1 MKKLYLLGALLLLA
15 AGITLFTSCEEITGG
30 EPTSFTI
37 EAASDTTVKLAWAV
51 PAEGTPDKYEV
62 YFKALSAASFTNV
75 TELGNTVFTYTHDP
89 SGSTGKYYVAAK
101 FGSTEYKTD
110 ELSTIPVTGSA
121 VDVYELNAAGN
132 SGYGWGRTDGAKG
145 VYSMT
150 VASSAASVDFYLTNF
165 ALGFGGTPYK
175 IASPDEAPSDSGNAG
190 VPAGSWRINGISD
203 PITDP
208 QAPLPKYISG
218 TTYFNFTNVVTYPSY
233 LAVRMPTGSDIYYA
247 LIKVSGLNTTTG
259 TVQVESWFQLIKG
272 LRLIKH

>member
-89 SGSTGKYYVAAK
+89 SGSTGAYYVAAK
-101 FGSTEYKTD
+101 FGSTEYDAD
-110 ELSTIPVTGSA
+110 EKSTIPIHSVSTSVG
-121 VDVYELNAAGN
+121 ELNAATF
-132 SGYGWGRTDGAKG
+132 SGYGWSRTDGAAAI
-145 VYSMT
+145 YSMT
-150 VASSAASVDFYLTNF
+150 AAASATNVDFYMTNF
-165 ALGFGGTPYK
+165 ASGYTVTPYYV
-175 IASPDEAPSDSGNAG
+175 ASPDVGRSSVDSTL
-190 VPAGSWRINGISD
+190 VPPASWRVNAISL
-203 PITDP
+203 PITATP
-208 QAPLPKYISG
+208 ITILPEHST
-218 TTYFNFTNVVTYPSY
+218 TTYHNIQDIAAYPTYV
-233 LAVRMPTGSDIYYA
+233 AVKTTDGYYA
-247 LIKVSGLNTTTG
+247 LVKVDGPPTSSG